1 MGHSKNGLLP
11 NPRVSRS
18 IRSSASDVDLFSFG
32 LNSFFS
38 CEPVEEAETVLVS
51 LAPWSNAA
59 RRDDLEL
66 TGAGAA
72 GVWDTSGV
80 LGVGRACRG
89 LDLGRAFPRS
99 DWVRVLS
106 STSDPI

>member
-1 MGHSKNGLLP
+1 MGHSRNGLFP

-18 IRSSASDVDLFSFG
+18 MRSSASEVDLFSFG

-38 CEPVEEAETVLVS
+38 WEPVEEAETVLVS

-72 GVWDTSGV
+72 GVRGTSGV
-80 LGVGRACRG
+80 LVGRACLG

-99 DWVRVLS
+99 DCVRALS
-106 STSDPI
+106 STSEPI